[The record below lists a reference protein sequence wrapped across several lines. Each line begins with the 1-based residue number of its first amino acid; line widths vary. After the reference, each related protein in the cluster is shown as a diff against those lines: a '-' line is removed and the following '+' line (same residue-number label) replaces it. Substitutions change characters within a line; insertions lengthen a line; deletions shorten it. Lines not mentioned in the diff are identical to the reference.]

1 MKMYSLRKAEIS
13 DKEEMAL
20 LEEKCFD
27 QTIRENFDF
36 VLLSNS
42 HRYFVVLNNL
52 KEVIA
57 YAGISISYEQGDILS
72 VCVSPEY
79 RKLGIAK
86 GLMTALL
93 DEAKKVGVQTMFLE
107 VEEDNLPAI
116 NLYLK
121 CGFEKISERKNY
133 YGDKTAIIMSKNL
146 WCFAYKVLWLIIH

>member
-57 YAGISISYEQGDILS
+57 YAGISISYEQ
-72 VCVSPEY
+72 
-79 RKLGIAK
+79 
-86 GLMTALL
+86 
-93 DEAKKVGVQTMFLE
+93 
-107 VEEDNLPAI
+107 
-116 NLYLK
+116 
-121 CGFEKISERKNY
+121 
-133 YGDKTAIIMSKNL
+133 
-146 WCFAYKVLWLIIH
+146 